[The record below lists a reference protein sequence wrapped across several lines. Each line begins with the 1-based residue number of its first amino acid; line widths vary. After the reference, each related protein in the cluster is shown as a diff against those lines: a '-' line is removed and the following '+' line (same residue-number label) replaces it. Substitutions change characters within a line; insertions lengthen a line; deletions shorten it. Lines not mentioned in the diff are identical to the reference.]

1 MATSPIL
8 LAALVNSAVN
18 PGRDINIPAAFDDA
32 AGRHGIK
39 IELSY
44 TGYRVTNRQGE
55 RLTSAGAYV
64 PVKAKGRDAIGRYQT
79 YSVQLLN
86 WLKANATTELVEAT
100 WKQTVAELTDPAG
113 AV

>member
-1 MATSPIL
+1 MSTSPIL
-8 LAALVNSAVN
+8 LAALVNQTVK
-18 PGRDINIPAAFDDA
+18 PMREINIPAALDDA
-32 AGRHGIK
+32 AGKHGLK

-44 TGYRVTNRQGE
+44 TGYRVTNRQGV

-64 PVKAKGRDAIGRYQT
+64 PVKAKGRESIGRFQV

-86 WLKANATTELVEAT
+86 WLKTHATTELVDAT
-100 WKQTVAELTDPAG
+100 WQQVAAELNDPAG